1 MKKITDK
8 FLKFLMLFSMIFSS
22 LQTPIQVLASEISS
36 EDNIS
41 KGAIRINGKVSEDG
55 TVSSPESKNGIT
67 VTKIVSTKDAANGKY
82 TVKFEVKGEET
93 TETRPVYIV
102 VVFDRSGS
110 MGNSTKWN
118 NAVKGAK
125 DFAKQITESIP
136 TSKLALVTFS
146 TSANT
151 TRGFDHKDFEYQNNN
166 SQNLFGKANGG
177 TNLQAGLVEAQK
189 LLENN
194 IPDEDKPTALKYVV
208 VMSDGEPTFYN
219 KEQSSCPYGEYYP
232 KPGYS
237 NVCGYGDSTS
247 RITLEKTLAAAKS
260 IKDGGTTIFSIGY
273 SLNSNIVYTGDY
285 TYNGETIKN
294 AKLTTK
300 DILTKVAT
308 EDTEGSITHCISAK
322 EGETGGSI
330 VDAFKEVASNILY
343 PGFNATVSDT
353 VGKNFRIVNEDNT
366 FSQYGAV
373 KTSKKIDKITKE
385 TITVLE
391 FDIEIDQDAETGWH
405 KTNDGFVLEYYDS
418 NDKLQTITPKN
429 DPEVYWIQNTYEYKV
444 NYYKDS
450 LDGELLKSDTRRA
463 PKGTKIDQSNAEVN
477 KYLSLAGEGYSF
489 NNITPESITITNDG
503 SIKEIN
509 VIYRAEGKVTATY
522 TVDTENGPKLTADK
536 ISIGLGGDKYKTTE
550 EVFYGYT
557 LKEVKGNREGTYL
570 PNKNIIVNYIYT
582 KNEGTVTKD
591 ELAKTQIREILGAN
605 SEFEYIL
612 KYNGKIE
619 NYTGT
624 VTVTLVD
631 TLPYEV
637 ASITAD
643 NCSYNANNRELTC
656 KKEVTLGNN
665 QGEIIQDIEA
675 TFNVIVKYKDL
686 ISTKDLDVT
695 NNVKSTLKYG
705 SNTSEKTADT
715 TDTIKSSRV
724 IAKYVDESNKEI
736 SDSISQ
742 TGLIDNEYTTSA
754 KEIYGYT
761 LKEVKGAEKGKYTT
775 EEITVTYIYSKNTGD
790 VTKNEVTKTG
800 PEKVTSVDGVFNY
813 TLSYTGKIEKY
824 LGKATLTLVD
834 TIPYE
839 IDEQLSSYSNNGQC
853 TYDKDSLTITC
864 TKEFTI
870 NKENQEINTSFDLSL
885 VFKNIN
891 KENVTNQVKST
902 LTYGKEETT
911 NEDETN
917 TKVLKGTVKAIYV
930 DTSDNVI
937 AAEELSEGFGGTDYT
952 TTTKSIYGY
961 TLTKEPA
968 NKNGQYIAE
977 KEILVKYIYEK
988 LPGTIVTND
997 VVKTQVNTIL
1007 GANSTFKYVLTY
1019 TGKIKDYAGKATL
1032 TLVDTLP
1039 YEVEEIKYDENICQY
1054 NKVSR
1059 TLTCSKEVEINEKNQ
1074 ENILNTIVTFEV
1086 RYKNLTSKSAL
1097 EVKNVVAST
1106 LVYLTNEVTDSSDV
1120 TDTIKSSR
1128 VIAKYVDE
1136 SNEEISDSI
1145 SQTGLI
1151 DNEYTTSAKE
1161 IYGYTL
1167 KEVKGAEKG
1176 KYTTE
1181 EITVTYIYSK
1191 NTGDVTKNEVTK
1203 TGPEKVT
1210 SVDGVFNY
1218 TLSYTGKIE
1227 KYLGKATLT
1236 LVDTIPYEIDEQLSS
1251 YSNNGQCTYDK
1262 DSLTITCTKEFTIN
1276 KENQEIN
1283 TSFDLSLV
1291 FKNINKENVTNQV
1304 KSTLTYGKE
1313 ETTNEDETNTKVLKG
1328 TVKAIYV
1335 DTSDNVIAA
1344 EELSEGFGGTD
1355 YETTEKEI
1363 LGYTLTKEP
1372 VNKNGQY
1379 IAEKEIL
1386 VKYVYD
1392 KNIGTSEEE
1401 LTKVGLEKIDS
1412 IDSAFEY
1419 TITYHTQIKD
1429 YVGEVKILIEDLLP
1443 YEIDEEKS
1451 NLGNVCKYTKG
1462 KLICEYNKV
1471 INTVEDG
1478 NIFIE
1483 ENIVL
1488 YFKNVDSKLVINQ
1501 VKSTL
1506 TYGEEEKTNED
1517 STATEVASG
1526 ALLVKYVDEDGNEL
1540 ADSITETGLVG
1551 SEYKTSK
1558 KVIDGYYLKEVVG
1571 AEKGKY
1577 TAEETKVTYIYSL
1590 IPLPPQTGY
1599 EASNINY
1606 VGLLISLIAIIL
1618 FTKKMSI

>member
-102 VVFDRSGS
+102 VVFDRSAS

-118 NAVKGAK
+118 NAVTGAK
-125 DFAKQITESIP
+125 AFAKQITESIP

-146 TSANT
+146 TSAKNS
-151 TRGFDHKDFEYQNNN
+151 RGFAHKDFENQNNN
-166 SQNLFGKANGG
+166 FKNLFDKANGG

-219 KEQSSCPYGEYYP
+219 KEQSSCPNGEYY
-232 KPGYS
+232 PGYS

-260 IKDGGTTIFSIGY
+260 IKDGGATIFSIGY

-285 TYNGETIKN
+285 TYNGETIRN

-308 EDTEGSITHCISAK
+308 EDTEGSITHCIEAK
-322 EGETGGSI
+322 GGETGGSI

-353 VGKNFRIVNEDNT
+353 VGKKFRIVNEDNT

-450 LDGELLKSDTRRA
+450 LYGELLKSDTRRA

-489 NNITPESITITNDG
+489 NKITPESITITNDG
-503 SIKEIN
+503 RIREIN

-724 IAKYVDESNKEI
+724 IAKYVDESNQEI

-761 LKEVKGAEKGKYTT
+761 LKEVKGAEKGKYTA

-853 TYDKDSLTITC
+853 IYDRDSLTITC

-1019 TGKIKDYAGKATL
+1019 TGKIKDYTGTVTV

-1039 YEVEEIKYDENICQY
+1039 YEVASITADNCSY
-1054 NKVSR
+1054 NANNR
-1059 TLTCSKEVEINEKNQ
+1059 ELTCKKEVTLGNNQGEIIQDIEATFNV
-1074 ENILNTIVTFEV
+1074 IVK
-1086 RYKNLTSKSAL
+1086 YKDLISTKDLDVTNN
-1097 EVKNVVAST
+1097 VKST
-1106 LVYLTNEVTDSSDV
+1106 LKYGSNTSEKTADT

-1136 SNEEISDSI
+1136 SNQEISDSI

-1176 KYTTE
+1176 KYTAE

-1251 YSNNGQCTYDK
+1251 YSNNGQCIYDR

-1526 ALLVKYVDEDGNEL
+1526 TLLVKYVDEDGNEL

>member
-102 VVFDRSGS
+102 VVFDKSGS

-125 DFAKQITESIP
+125 AFAKQITESIP

-146 TSANT
+146 TSAKT
-151 TRGFDHKDFEYQNNN
+151 SRGFEHKDFEKQNNN
-166 SQNLFGKANGG
+166 FQNLFDEAKGG
-177 TNLQAGLVEAQK
+177 TNLQAGLVEAK
-189 LLENN
+189 NLLENN
-194 IPDEDKPTALKYVV
+194 IQTEDKETALKYVV

-219 KEQSSCPYGEYYP
+219 KEQSYCPDGEYY
-232 KPGYS
+232 PGYS
-237 NVCGYGDSTS
+237 NVCGYGGSTS
-247 RITLEKTLAAAKS
+247 RITLEKTLSAAKS
-260 IKDGGTTIFSIGY
+260 IKDSGATIFSIGY
-273 SLNSNIVYTGDY
+273 SLKSDKVYTGDY

-308 EDTEGSITHCISAK
+308 EDTEGSIIHCIEAK

-489 NNITPESITITNDG
+489 NNITPESITIANDG
-503 SIKEIN
+503 SIEEIN
-509 VIYRAEGKVTATY
+509 VIYRAKGQVTATY

-536 ISIGLGGDKYKTTE
+536 ISTGLGGDKYKTTE

-557 LKEVKGNREGTYL
+557 LKEVIGNREGTYL

-675 TFNVIVKYKDL
+675 TFKVIVKYKDL

-761 LKEVKGAEKGKYTT
+761 LKEVKGAEKGKYTA

-853 TYDKDSLTITC
+853 IYDKDSLTITC

-870 NKENQEINTSFDLSL
+870 NKEKQEINTSFDLSL

-902 LTYGKEETT
+902 LTYGNEETT
-911 NEDETN
+911 DEDETN

-930 DTSDNVI
+930 DTLDNVI

-1019 TGKIKDYAGKATL
+1019 TGKIKDYVGKATL

-1059 TLTCSKEVEINEKNQ
+1059 TLTCSKEVEIDEKNQ

-1136 SNEEISDSI
+1136 SNKEISDSI

-1176 KYTTE
+1176 KYTAE

-1251 YSNNGQCTYDK
+1251 YSNNGQCIYDK

-1276 KENQEIN
+1276 KEKQEIN

-1304 KSTLTYGKE
+1304 KSTLTYGNE
-1313 ETTNEDETNTKVLKG
+1313 ETTDEDETNTKVLKG

-1335 DTSDNVIAA
+1335 DTLDNVIAA

-1355 YETTEKEI
+1355 YTTTTKSI
-1363 LGYTLTKEP
+1363 YGYTLTKEP
-1372 VNKNGQY
+1372 ANKNGQY

-1401 LTKVGLEKIDS
+1401 LTKVGLEKVDS

>member
-102 VVFDRSGS
+102 VVFDKSGS

-125 DFAKQITESIP
+125 AFAKQITESIP

-146 TSANT
+146 TSAKT
-151 TRGFDHKDFEYQNNN
+151 SRGFEHKDFEK
-166 SQNLFGKANGG
+166 QNLFDEAKGG

-194 IPDEDKPTALKYVV
+194 IPDEDKETALKYVV

-219 KEQSSCPYGEYYP
+219 KEQSSCPNGESYGEYY
-232 KPGYS
+232 PGYS
-237 NVCGYGDSTS
+237 NVCGYGGSTS

-285 TYNGETIKN
+285 TYNGETIRN

-450 LDGELLKSDTRRA
+450 LYGELLKSDTRRA

-509 VIYRAEGKVTATY
+509 VIYRAKGKVTATY

-724 IAKYVDESNKEI
+724 IAKYVDESNQEI

-853 TYDKDSLTITC
+853 IYDRDSLTITC

-891 KENVTNQVKST
+891 KENVINQVKST

-937 AAEELSEGFGGTDYT
+937 ATEELSEGFGG
-952 TTTKSIYGY
+952 
-961 TLTKEPA
+961 A
-968 NKNGQYIAE
+968 
-977 KEILVKYIYEK
+977 
-988 LPGTIVTND
+988 
-997 VVKTQVNTIL
+997 
-1007 GANSTFKYVLTY
+1007 
-1019 TGKIKDYAGKATL
+1019 
-1032 TLVDTLP
+1032 
-1039 YEVEEIKYDENICQY
+1039 
-1054 NKVSR
+1054 
-1059 TLTCSKEVEINEKNQ
+1059 
-1074 ENILNTIVTFEV
+1074 
-1086 RYKNLTSKSAL
+1086 
-1097 EVKNVVAST
+1097 
-1106 LVYLTNEVTDSSDV
+1106 
-1120 TDTIKSSR
+1120 
-1128 VIAKYVDE
+1128 
-1136 SNEEISDSI
+1136 
-1145 SQTGLI
+1145 
-1151 DNEYTTSAKE
+1151 
-1161 IYGYTL
+1161 
-1167 KEVKGAEKG
+1167 
-1176 KYTTE
+1176 
-1181 EITVTYIYSK
+1181 
-1191 NTGDVTKNEVTK
+1191 
-1203 TGPEKVT
+1203 
-1210 SVDGVFNY
+1210 
-1218 TLSYTGKIE
+1218 
-1227 KYLGKATLT
+1227 
-1236 LVDTIPYEIDEQLSS
+1236 
-1251 YSNNGQCTYDK
+1251 
-1262 DSLTITCTKEFTIN
+1262 
-1276 KENQEIN
+1276 
-1283 TSFDLSLV
+1283 
-1291 FKNINKENVTNQV
+1291 
-1304 KSTLTYGKE
+1304 
-1313 ETTNEDETNTKVLKG
+1313 
-1328 TVKAIYV
+1328 
-1335 DTSDNVIAA
+1335 
-1344 EELSEGFGGTD
+1344 D

-1372 VNKNGQY
+1372 ANKNGQY

-1401 LTKVGLEKIDS
+1401 LTKVGLEKVDS

-1558 KVIDGYYLKEVVG
+1558 KVIGGYYLKEVVG

>member
-8 FLKFLMLFSMIFSS
+8 VLKFLMLFSMIFSS

-67 VTKIVSTKDAANGKY
+67 VTKTVSTKDAANGKY

-102 VVFDRSGS
+102 VVFDKSGS

-125 DFAKQITESIP
+125 AFAKQITESIP
-136 TSKLALVTFS
+136 KSKLALVTFS

-177 TNLQAGLVEAQK
+177 TNLQAGLVEAK
-189 LLENN
+189 NLLENN
-194 IPDEDKPTALKYVV
+194 IQTEDKETALKYVV

-219 KEQSSCPYGEYYP
+219 KEQSYCPDGEYY
-232 KPGYS
+232 PGYS
-237 NVCGYGDSTS
+237 NVCGYGGSTS
-247 RITLEKTLAAAKS
+247 RITLEKTLSAAKS
-260 IKDGGTTIFSIGY
+260 IKDSGATIFSIGY
-273 SLNSNIVYTGDY
+273 SLNSDKVYTGDY

-294 AKLTTK
+294 AELTTK

-308 EDTEGSITHCISAK
+308 EDTEGSIIHCIAAK

-353 VGKNFRIVNEDNT
+353 VGKKFRIVNEDNT

-489 NNITPESITITNDG
+489 NNITPESIIIANDG
-503 SIKEIN
+503 SIEEIN
-509 VIYRAEGKVTATY
+509 VIYRAKGQVTATY

-637 ASITAD
+637 EEIKYD
-643 NCSYNANNRELTC
+643 ENICQYNKVSRTLTC
-656 KKEVTLGNN
+656 SKEVEIDEKN
-665 QGEIIQDIEA
+665 QENILNTIV
-675 TFNVIVKYKDL
+675 TFEVRYKNLTSKSALEVKNVVA
-686 ISTKDLDVT
+686 
-695 NNVKSTLKYG
+695 STLVYLTNEVTD
-705 SNTSEKTADT
+705 SSDV

-761 LKEVKGAEKGKYTT
+761 LKEVKGAEKGKYTA

-902 LTYGKEETT
+902 LTYGNEETT
-911 NEDETN
+911 DEDETN

-937 AAEELSEGFGGTDYT
+937 ATEELSEGFGG
-952 TTTKSIYGY
+952 
-961 TLTKEPA
+961 A
-968 NKNGQYIAE
+968 
-977 KEILVKYIYEK
+977 
-988 LPGTIVTND
+988 
-997 VVKTQVNTIL
+997 
-1007 GANSTFKYVLTY
+1007 
-1019 TGKIKDYAGKATL
+1019 
-1032 TLVDTLP
+1032 
-1039 YEVEEIKYDENICQY
+1039 
-1054 NKVSR
+1054 
-1059 TLTCSKEVEINEKNQ
+1059 
-1074 ENILNTIVTFEV
+1074 
-1086 RYKNLTSKSAL
+1086 
-1097 EVKNVVAST
+1097 
-1106 LVYLTNEVTDSSDV
+1106 
-1120 TDTIKSSR
+1120 
-1128 VIAKYVDE
+1128 
-1136 SNEEISDSI
+1136 
-1145 SQTGLI
+1145 
-1151 DNEYTTSAKE
+1151 
-1161 IYGYTL
+1161 
-1167 KEVKGAEKG
+1167 
-1176 KYTTE
+1176 
-1181 EITVTYIYSK
+1181 
-1191 NTGDVTKNEVTK
+1191 
-1203 TGPEKVT
+1203 
-1210 SVDGVFNY
+1210 
-1218 TLSYTGKIE
+1218 
-1227 KYLGKATLT
+1227 
-1236 LVDTIPYEIDEQLSS
+1236 
-1251 YSNNGQCTYDK
+1251 
-1262 DSLTITCTKEFTIN
+1262 
-1276 KENQEIN
+1276 
-1283 TSFDLSLV
+1283 
-1291 FKNINKENVTNQV
+1291 
-1304 KSTLTYGKE
+1304 
-1313 ETTNEDETNTKVLKG
+1313 
-1328 TVKAIYV
+1328 
-1335 DTSDNVIAA
+1335 
-1344 EELSEGFGGTD
+1344 D

>member
-125 DFAKQITESIP
+125 AFAKQITESIP

-166 SQNLFGKANGG
+166 FQNLFGKAKGG
-177 TNLQAGLVEAQK
+177 TNLQAGLLEAK
-189 LLENN
+189 NLLENN
-194 IPDEDKPTALKYVV
+194 IQTEDKETALKYVV

-219 KEQSSCPYGEYYP
+219 KEQSYCPDGEYYP
-232 KPGYS
+232 GYP

-247 RITLEKTLAAAKS
+247 RITLEKTLSAAKS
-260 IKDGGTTIFSIGY
+260 IKDGGATIFSIGY
-273 SLNSNIVYTGDY
+273 SLKSDKVYTGDY

-308 EDTEGSITHCISAK
+308 EDTEGSITHCIEAK

-557 LKEVKGNREGTYL
+557 LKEVIGNREGTYL

-637 ASITAD
+637 EEIKYD
-643 NCSYNANNRELTC
+643 ENICQYNKVSRTLTC
-656 KKEVTLGNN
+656 SKEVEITEKN
-665 QGEIIQDIEA
+665 QENILNTIV
-675 TFNVIVKYKDL
+675 TFEVRYKNLTSKSALEVKNVVA
-686 ISTKDLDVT
+686 
-695 NNVKSTLKYG
+695 STLVYLTNEVTD
-705 SNTSEKTADT
+705 SSDV

-724 IAKYVDESNKEI
+724 IAEYVDESNQEI
-736 SDSISQ
+736 ADSISQ

-761 LKEVKGAEKGKYTT
+761 LKEVKGAEKGKYTA

-800 PEKVTSVDGVFNY
+800 REKVTSVDGVFNY

-870 NKENQEINTSFDLSL
+870 NKEKQEINTSFDLSL

-911 NEDETN
+911 DEDETN

-937 AAEELSEGFGGTDYT
+937 AAEELSEGFGG
-952 TTTKSIYGY
+952 
-961 TLTKEPA
+961 A
-968 NKNGQYIAE
+968 
-977 KEILVKYIYEK
+977 
-988 LPGTIVTND
+988 
-997 VVKTQVNTIL
+997 
-1007 GANSTFKYVLTY
+1007 
-1019 TGKIKDYAGKATL
+1019 
-1032 TLVDTLP
+1032 
-1039 YEVEEIKYDENICQY
+1039 
-1054 NKVSR
+1054 
-1059 TLTCSKEVEINEKNQ
+1059 
-1074 ENILNTIVTFEV
+1074 
-1086 RYKNLTSKSAL
+1086 
-1097 EVKNVVAST
+1097 
-1106 LVYLTNEVTDSSDV
+1106 
-1120 TDTIKSSR
+1120 
-1128 VIAKYVDE
+1128 
-1136 SNEEISDSI
+1136 
-1145 SQTGLI
+1145 
-1151 DNEYTTSAKE
+1151 
-1161 IYGYTL
+1161 
-1167 KEVKGAEKG
+1167 
-1176 KYTTE
+1176 
-1181 EITVTYIYSK
+1181 
-1191 NTGDVTKNEVTK
+1191 
-1203 TGPEKVT
+1203 
-1210 SVDGVFNY
+1210 
-1218 TLSYTGKIE
+1218 
-1227 KYLGKATLT
+1227 
-1236 LVDTIPYEIDEQLSS
+1236 
-1251 YSNNGQCTYDK
+1251 
-1262 DSLTITCTKEFTIN
+1262 
-1276 KENQEIN
+1276 
-1283 TSFDLSLV
+1283 
-1291 FKNINKENVTNQV
+1291 
-1304 KSTLTYGKE
+1304 
-1313 ETTNEDETNTKVLKG
+1313 
-1328 TVKAIYV
+1328 
-1335 DTSDNVIAA
+1335 
-1344 EELSEGFGGTD
+1344 D

-1401 LTKVGLEKIDS
+1401 LTKVGLEKADS

-1577 TAEETKVTYIYSL
+1577 TVEETKVTYIYSL

>member
-102 VVFDRSGS
+102 VVFDKSGS
-110 MGNSTKWN
+110 MGDSTTKWK

-125 DFAKQITESIP
+125 EFAKQITESIP
-136 TSKLALVTFS
+136 KSKLALVTFS

-177 TNLQAGLVEAQK
+177 TNLQAGLVEAK
-189 LLENN
+189 NLLENN
-194 IPDEDKPTALKYVV
+194 IQTEDKETALKYVV

-219 KEQSSCPYGEYYP
+219 KEQSYCPNGEYYE
-232 KPGYS
+232 GYP
-237 NVCGYGDSTS
+237 NVCGYGGSTS
-247 RITLEKTLAAAKS
+247 RITLEKTLSAAKS
-260 IKDGGTTIFSIGY
+260 IKDSGATIFSIGY
-273 SLNSNIVYTGDY
+273 SLKSDKVYTGDY

-308 EDTEGSITHCISAK
+308 EDTEGSIIHCIEAK

-353 VGKNFRIVNEDNT
+353 VGKKFRIVNEDNT

-450 LDGELLKSDTRRA
+450 LYGELLKSDTRRA

-509 VIYRAEGKVTATY
+509 VIYRAKGQVTATY

-656 KKEVTLGNN
+656 KKEVTIGNN

-761 LKEVKGAEKGKYTT
+761 LKEVKGAEKGKYTA

-853 TYDKDSLTITC
+853 IYNKDSLTITC

-891 KENVTNQVKST
+891 QENVTNQVKST
-902 LTYGKEETT
+902 LTYGNEETT
-911 NEDETN
+911 D
-917 TKVLKGTVKAIYV
+917 
-930 DTSDNVI
+930 
-937 AAEELSEGFGGTDYT
+937 
-952 TTTKSIYGY
+952 
-961 TLTKEPA
+961 
-968 NKNGQYIAE
+968 
-977 KEILVKYIYEK
+977 
-988 LPGTIVTND
+988 
-997 VVKTQVNTIL
+997 
-1007 GANSTFKYVLTY
+1007 
-1019 TGKIKDYAGKATL
+1019 
-1032 TLVDTLP
+1032 
-1039 YEVEEIKYDENICQY
+1039 
-1054 NKVSR
+1054 
-1059 TLTCSKEVEINEKNQ
+1059 
-1074 ENILNTIVTFEV
+1074 
-1086 RYKNLTSKSAL
+1086 
-1097 EVKNVVAST
+1097 
-1106 LVYLTNEVTDSSDV
+1106 
-1120 TDTIKSSR
+1120 
-1128 VIAKYVDE
+1128 
-1136 SNEEISDSI
+1136 
-1145 SQTGLI
+1145 
-1151 DNEYTTSAKE
+1151 
-1161 IYGYTL
+1161 
-1167 KEVKGAEKG
+1167 
-1176 KYTTE
+1176 
-1181 EITVTYIYSK
+1181 
-1191 NTGDVTKNEVTK
+1191 
-1203 TGPEKVT
+1203 
-1210 SVDGVFNY
+1210 
-1218 TLSYTGKIE
+1218 
-1227 KYLGKATLT
+1227 
-1236 LVDTIPYEIDEQLSS
+1236 
-1251 YSNNGQCTYDK
+1251 
-1262 DSLTITCTKEFTIN
+1262 
-1276 KENQEIN
+1276 
-1283 TSFDLSLV
+1283 
-1291 FKNINKENVTNQV
+1291 
-1304 KSTLTYGKE
+1304 
-1313 ETTNEDETNTKVLKG
+1313 EDETNTKVLKG

-1372 VNKNGQY
+1372 ANKNGQY

-1506 TYGEEEKTNED
+1506 IYGEEEKTNED

>member
-102 VVFDRSGS
+102 VVFDKSGS

-125 DFAKQITESIP
+125 AFAKQITESIP

-146 TSANT
+146 TSAKT
-151 TRGFDHKDFEYQNNN
+151 SRGFEHKDFEK
-166 SQNLFGKANGG
+166 QNLFDEAKGG

-194 IPDEDKPTALKYVV
+194 IPDEDKKTALKYVV

-219 KEQSSCPYGEYYP
+219 KEQSSCPNGESYGEYY
-232 KPGYS
+232 PGYS

-285 TYNGETIKN
+285 TYNGETIRN
-294 AKLTTK
+294 AELTTK

-450 LDGELLKSDTRRA
+450 LYGELLKSDTRRA

-591 ELAKTQIREILGAN
+591 ELAKTQIREILGTN

-724 IAKYVDESNKEI
+724 IAKYVDESNQEI

-761 LKEVKGAEKGKYTT
+761 LKEVKGAEKGKYTA

-853 TYDKDSLTITC
+853 IYDRDSLTITC

-997 VVKTQVNTIL
+997 VVKTQVREIL
-1007 GANSTFKYVLTY
+1007 GANSEFEYILKYNGKIENY
-1019 TGKIKDYAGKATL
+1019 TGTVTV

-1039 YEVEEIKYDENICQY
+1039 YEVASITADNCSY
-1054 NKVSR
+1054 NANNR
-1059 TLTCSKEVEINEKNQ
+1059 ELTCKKEVTLGNNQGEIIQDIEATFNV
-1074 ENILNTIVTFEV
+1074 IVK
-1086 RYKNLTSKSAL
+1086 YKDLISTKDLDVTNN
-1097 EVKNVVAST
+1097 VKST
-1106 LVYLTNEVTDSSDV
+1106 LKYGSNTSEKTADT

-1136 SNEEISDSI
+1136 SNQEISDSI

-1176 KYTTE
+1176 KYTAE

-1251 YSNNGQCTYDK
+1251 YSNNGQCIYDR

-1401 LTKVGLEKIDS
+1401 LTKVGLEKVDS

-1526 ALLVKYVDEDGNEL
+1526 TLLVKYVDEDGNEL

>member
-110 MGNSTKWN
+110 MGDSTTKWN

-136 TSKLALVTFS
+136 RSKLALVTFS
-146 TSANT
+146 TSAKNS
-151 TRGFDHKDFEYQNNN
+151 RGFEHKDFEK
-166 SQNLFGKANGG
+166 QNLFDEAKGG

-194 IPDEDKPTALKYVV
+194 IPDEDKETALKYVV

-219 KEQSSCPYGEYYP
+219 KEQSSCPNGESYGEYY
-232 KPGYS
+232 PGYS
-237 NVCGYGDSTS
+237 NVCGYGGSTS

-285 TYNGETIKN
+285 TYNGETIRN

-489 NNITPESITITNDG
+489 NNITPESITIANDG

-591 ELAKTQIREILGAN
+591 ELAKTQIKEILGAN

-612 KYNGKIE
+612 KYNGKIKD
-619 NYTGT
+619 YVGKATL
-624 VTVTLVD
+624 TLVD

-637 ASITAD
+637 EEIKYD
-643 NCSYNANNRELTC
+643 ENICQYNKVSRTLTC
-656 KKEVTLGNN
+656 SKEVEIDEKN
-665 QGEIIQDIEA
+665 QENILNTIV
-675 TFNVIVKYKDL
+675 TFEVRYKNLTSKSALEVKNVVA
-686 ISTKDLDVT
+686 
-695 NNVKSTLKYG
+695 STLVYLTNEVTD
-705 SNTSEKTADT
+705 SSDV

-761 LKEVKGAEKGKYTT
+761 LKEVKGAEKGKYTA

-853 TYDKDSLTITC
+853 IYD
-864 TKEFTI
+864 
-870 NKENQEINTSFDLSL
+870 
-885 VFKNIN
+885 
-891 KENVTNQVKST
+891 
-902 LTYGKEETT
+902 
-911 NEDETN
+911 
-917 TKVLKGTVKAIYV
+917 
-930 DTSDNVI
+930 
-937 AAEELSEGFGGTDYT
+937 
-952 TTTKSIYGY
+952 
-961 TLTKEPA
+961 
-968 NKNGQYIAE
+968 
-977 KEILVKYIYEK
+977 
-988 LPGTIVTND
+988 
-997 VVKTQVNTIL
+997 
-1007 GANSTFKYVLTY
+1007 
-1019 TGKIKDYAGKATL
+1019 
-1032 TLVDTLP
+1032 
-1039 YEVEEIKYDENICQY
+1039 
-1054 NKVSR
+1054 R
-1059 TLTCSKEVEINEKNQ
+1059 
-1074 ENILNTIVTFEV
+1074 
-1086 RYKNLTSKSAL
+1086 
-1097 EVKNVVAST
+1097 
-1106 LVYLTNEVTDSSDV
+1106 
-1120 TDTIKSSR
+1120 
-1128 VIAKYVDE
+1128 
-1136 SNEEISDSI
+1136 
-1145 SQTGLI
+1145 
-1151 DNEYTTSAKE
+1151 
-1161 IYGYTL
+1161 
-1167 KEVKGAEKG
+1167 
-1176 KYTTE
+1176 
-1181 EITVTYIYSK
+1181 
-1191 NTGDVTKNEVTK
+1191 
-1203 TGPEKVT
+1203 
-1210 SVDGVFNY
+1210 
-1218 TLSYTGKIE
+1218 
-1227 KYLGKATLT
+1227 
-1236 LVDTIPYEIDEQLSS
+1236 
-1251 YSNNGQCTYDK
+1251 